1 MKCWKSLADHVQT
14 FKFDLELNN
23 LVGFWCQVLQ
33 ELVQDIFLPDSI
45 YHSLP
50 MQHLLNATAD
60 VVCWNNDIW
69 SFPKVIISLTNLFN
83 AINILVVHE
92 KSHEEKC
99 CPKWF
104 NFNNAFKL
112 YCYNKIML
120 VITYGPRYIE
130 NLKTIL

>member
-1 MKCWKSLADHVQT
+1 
-14 FKFDLELNN
+14 
-23 LVGFWCQVLQ
+23 
-33 ELVQDIFLPDSI
+33 
-45 YHSLP
+45 
-50 MQHLLNATAD
+50 MQHLLNATTD
-60 VVCWNNDIW
+60 VVCWNNDIR

-83 AINILVVHE
+83 AINILAVDE

-99 CPKWF
+99 CPKWV

-120 VITYGPRYIE
+120 VITYGPRYKE